1 MSGWLSLLPVIPGG
15 AAVLLALFGRRM
27 SYAVQSILAVLSVL
41 LVFLMAVNITL
52 GVESFLAM
60 EPVTWNAGA
69 WILTKDLQALFGYYL
84 DSLSLPLVLLITGF
98 GTLIVTYSVQYMHGD
113 EDSARYFASI
123 TFFIAAM
130 LLLVIGENLFLVFLG
145 WEGVGLASYLLI
157 GHYWKSDY
165 APPAAYRAF
174 FFNRVGDVFFLI
186 GVFLLFDVAG
196 TASFAGFHELLG
208 LTSAHIVANVPF
220 DADQLAQLQL
230 AALFLLGGAFG
241 KSAQMP
247 LHVWLPDAMAGP
259 TPVSAL
265 IHAATMVTAGVYLLA
280 RLGWLFTL
288 APVAMNVV
296 FVASLITLI
305 VAAILACMQYD
316 VKKVLA
322 YSTLAHLALMFLAH
336 SANHGGAAMMHLFG
350 HAAFK
355 ALLFLAAGS
364 VIAFQHH
371 EQDLRKLTGALR
383 TMPVTRA
390 AFWIGALGAAGFV
403 PYVSAAFFSKEFVM
417 HALAHPGGEAAF
429 FGLPGAAVYWTVFVA
444 ELLGLVYIFRM
455 LGYLEGN
462 NKAGAHFAS
471 ESGLWIRMVLGV
483 LIVAAPAF
491 GIFSATEGFGGAGTL
506 YYMIAG
512 GAAMSE
518 PEFTTIIKNAAA
530 GLAIGGLVFVSFYNA
545 ERRARLE
552 QLAIFRPADVFAR
565 NFYFDDVY
573 RMVLLQPLSRISRGA
588 YTLIESPLVIG
599 GVRRSGLVFV
609 QISRFLR
616 RLQRGLVD
624 HYAYALVTALALMLG
639 AALLWR

>member
-15 AAVLLALFGRRM
+15 AAVLLAVFGRRM
-27 SYAVQSILAVLSVL
+27 SYAVQGTLAVLSVL

-52 GVESFLAM
+52 GVDSFIAM
-60 EPVTWNAGA
+60 EPVTWDAGA
-69 WILTKDLQALFGYYL
+69 WILTKDVQALFGYYV

-98 GTLIVTYSVQYMHGD
+98 GTLIVAYSVQYMRGD
-113 EDSARYFASI
+113 KDSARYFASI

-157 GHYWKSDY
+157 GHYWKSGY

-174 FFNRVGDVFFLI
+174 FFNRVGDAFFLI

-196 TASFAGFHELLG
+196 TVSFAGFHELLG
-208 LTSAHIVANVPF
+208 LTGGHIVANVPF
-220 DADQLAQLQL
+220 DAEQLVQLQY

-247 LHVWLPDAMAGP
+247 LHLWLPDAMAGP

-280 RLGWLFTL
+280 RLDWLFTL
-288 APVAMNVV
+288 APVALNVV
-296 FVASLITLI
+296 FVAALLTLI
-305 VAAILACMQYD
+305 VAAILACVQYD

-322 YSTLAHLALMFLAH
+322 YSTLSHLALMFLALSAGH
-336 SANHGGAAMMHLFG
+336 SGGAVMHLFG

-371 EQDLRKLTGALR
+371 EQDMRKLTGCLR
-383 TMPVTRA
+383 SMPVTRL

-403 PYVSAAFFSKEFVM
+403 PYVSASFFSKEFVM
-417 HALAHPGGEAAF
+417 HAVAHPAGTAAF
-429 FGLPGAAVYWTVFVA
+429 FGLSGSVVYWIEFTA

-455 LGYLEGN
+455 LGYLEGQSN
-462 NKAGAHFAS
+462 ASYAG
-471 ESGLWIRMVLGV
+471 ESGLWIRLVLGV
-483 LIVAAPAF
+483 LIVVAPAF
-491 GIFSATEGFGGAGTL
+491 GIFSATESYGGTGTL
-506 YYMIAG
+506 HHMIAG
-512 GAAMSE
+512 SRAMSE
-518 PEFTTIIKNAAA
+518 PGLATIIKNAVA
-530 GLAIGGLVFVSFYNA
+530 GLLIGGLVFVSFYNA

-552 QLAIFRPADVFAR
+552 HWTVFRPARLLAH

-573 RMVLLQPLSRISRGA
+573 RLVLLRPLQSGARGA
-588 YTLIESPLVIG
+588 YNLIESPLIIG
-599 GVRRSGLVFV
+599 SLRRSGMLFV
-609 QISRFLR
+609 QLSRLLR
-616 RLQRGLVD
+616 QMQRGLVD
-624 HYAYALVTALALMLG
+624 HYAFALIAALVVMLG